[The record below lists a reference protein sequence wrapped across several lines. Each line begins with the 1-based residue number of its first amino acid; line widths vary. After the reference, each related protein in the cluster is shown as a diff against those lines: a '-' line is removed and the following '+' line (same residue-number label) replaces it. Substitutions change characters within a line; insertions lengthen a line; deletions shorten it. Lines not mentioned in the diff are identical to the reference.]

1 MLNMLNILNK
11 IMAFKLF
18 SLFIAITVAILTTG
32 FLRLQLLSGLP
43 EVDGGFY
50 TSAARHIY
58 LSLTNGDPILSIT
71 LHLYQFMSSWV
82 YSLEVNQYVL
92 LRLIDGLIAIAASI
106 ILFKVI
112 LKESGSTVFTF
123 ILMTT
128 LLIIMNDV
136 EIILYGFRNSI
147 WAAFLPLFSSLLI
160 WQNSSKED
168 TYSFYLIGGLVSFGI
183 LLREP
188 FLPFFIFAG
197 IAILIGYGWRVL
209 VKYLI
214 GSAVSGFS
222 ILGFVLMFR
231 NWDLIDLFN
240 SYFFVGASIQNA
252 GWKFPVHT
260 IINANWFLICTA
272 SASILYLIKLY
283 LDKKLINLN
292 RFYFWGILVIIP
304 LIEYWSK
311 LGLEYHLANCLIG
324 LAGLSALGWKYL
336 SNNASIRVNRSSL
349 IILSLTSMFIILPM
363 VNNYIVK
370 KDRIFTI
377 SEAIRW
383 INTSDSFRSK
393 NMVERSQYLKVASK
407 VYGLS
412 RENSTM
418 AADAF
423 WEAIF
428 PLANLSLPRSSV
440 TGLTNYGKLTMLRRE
455 YIASGYDKNKIVQLI
470 KEYRPTIILTAGKS
484 TMTWKNAEA
493 IPEIIMATN
502 LYEKVAFVPQQ
513 FTYKEFYVTKVV
525 PSHADPMGWMTAI
538 IWRLKDFK

>member
-43 EVDGGFY
+43 EIDGGFY

-240 SYFFVGASIQNA
+240 SYFFIGASIQNA

-336 SNNASIRVNRSSL
+336 SNNASIRVKRSSL

-412 RENSTM
+412 RENSTL
-418 AADAF
+418 AADGH
-423 WEAIF
+423 WEAILS
-428 PLANLSLPRSSV
+428 LANLSVPRSSV
-440 TGLTNYGKLTMLRRE
+440 TGLTNYRLIALRTE
-455 YIASGYDKNKIVQLI
+455 YRASGYDKNKIVQLI
-470 KEYRPTIILTAGKS
+470 KEYRPTIILTSGKN
-484 TMTWKNAEA
+484 TVTWKGAEA
-493 IPEIIMATN
+493 IPEIIIATN
-502 LYEKVAFVPQQ
+502 LYERVGHVPQQ
-513 FTYKEFYVTKVV
+513 FTYEDFYTTKVV
-525 PSHADPMGWMTAI
+525 QPGADPMGWIPAT

>member
-1 MLNMLNILNK
+1 
-11 IMAFKLF
+11 
-18 SLFIAITVAILTTG
+18 
-32 FLRLQLLSGLP
+32 
-43 EVDGGFY
+43 
-50 TSAARHIY
+50 
-58 LSLTNGDPILSIT
+58 
-71 LHLYQFMSSWV
+71 
-82 YSLEVNQYVL
+82 
-92 LRLIDGLIAIAASI
+92 
-106 ILFKVI
+106 
-112 LKESGSTVFTF
+112 
-123 ILMTT
+123 
-128 LLIIMNDV
+128 
-136 EIILYGFRNSI
+136 
-147 WAAFLPLFSSLLI
+147 
-160 WQNSSKED
+160 
-168 TYSFYLIGGLVSFGI
+168 LIGGLVSFGI

-260 IINANWFLICTA
+260 IINANWFLICTD

-336 SNNASIRVNRSSL
+336 SNNASIRVKRSSL

-412 RENSTM
+412 RENSTL
-418 AADAF
+418 AADGH
-423 WEAIF
+423 WEAILS
-428 PLANLSLPRSSV
+428 LANLSVPRSSV
-440 TGLTNYGKLTMLRRE
+440 TGLTNYRLIALRTE
-455 YIASGYDKNKIVQLI
+455 YRASGYDKNKIVQLI
-470 KEYRPTIILTAGKS
+470 KEYRPTIILTSGKN
-484 TMTWKNAEA
+484 TMTWKGAEA
-493 IPEIIMATN
+493 IPEIIIATN
-502 LYEKVAFVPQQ
+502 LYERVGHVPQQ
-513 FTYKEFYVTKVV
+513 FTYEDFYTTKVV
-525 PSHADPMGWMTAI
+525 QPGADPMGWIPAT

>member
-43 EVDGGFY
+43 EIDGGFY

-336 SNNASIRVNRSSL
+336 SNNASIRVKRSSL

-412 RENSTM
+412 RENSTL
-418 AADAF
+418 AADGH
-423 WEAIF
+423 WEAILS
-428 PLANLSLPRSSV
+428 LANLSVPRSSV
-440 TGLTNYGKLTMLRRE
+440 TGLTNYRLIALRTE
-455 YIASGYDKNKIVQLI
+455 YRASGYDKNKIVQLI
-470 KEYRPTIILTAGKS
+470 KEYRPTIILISGKN
-484 TMTWKNAEA
+484 TMTWKGAEA
-493 IPEIIMATN
+493 IPEIIIATN
-502 LYEKVAFVPQQ
+502 LYERVGHVPQQ
-513 FTYKEFYVTKVV
+513 FTYEDFYTTKVV
-525 PSHADPMGWMTAI
+525 QPGADPMGWIPAT

>member
-1 MLNMLNILNK
+1 MFNNI
-11 IMAFKLF
+11 ITFKSF

-50 TSAARHIY
+50 THAARHIY
-58 LSLTNGDPILSIT
+58 LSLTNGDPISGMT
-71 LHLYQFMSSWV
+71 LFLYSFMSSWV

-92 LRLIDGLIAIAASI
+92 LRLIDGLVAIAASI

-112 LKESGSTVFTF
+112 LKESGSTVFTVIF
-123 ILMTT
+123 MTG
-128 LLIIMNDV
+128 LLIIMNDI
-136 EIILYGFRNSI
+136 EIILYGFRNAI
-147 WAAFLPLFSSLLI
+147 WAAFLPLFSALLI
-160 WQNSSKED
+160 WQNSDKED
-168 TYSFYLIGGLVSFGI
+168 KYSFYLIGGLVSFGV

-197 IAILIGYGWRVL
+197 AAILIGYGWRVL
-209 VKYLI
+209 FKYLI
-214 GSAVSGFS
+214 GSAV
-222 ILGFVLMFR
+222 LGFGVLGLMLMFR
-231 NWDLIDLFN
+231 NLDLIGLIG
-240 SYFFVGASIQNA
+240 SYITWVRDVGDTAAI
-252 GWKFPVHT
+252 KFPVYM
-260 IINANWFLICTA
+260 IMKSYWFLIFTA
-272 SASILYLIKLY
+272 TASILYLIKLY
-283 LDKKLINLN
+283 LDKKLINVN

-311 LGLEYHLANCLIG
+311 FGLEYHLANCLIG

-349 IILSLTSMFIILPM
+349 IILSLISMFIILPM

-455 YIASGYDKNKIVQLI
+455 YVASGYDKNKIVQLI

-513 FTYKEFYVTKVV
+513 FTYEEFYVTKVV
-525 PSHADPMGWMTAI
+525 PPHADPMGWMTAI

>member
-43 EVDGGFY
+43 EIDGGFY

-168 TYSFYLIGGLVSFGI
+168 KYSFYLIGGLVSFGI

-240 SYFFVGASIQNA
+240 SYFFIGASIQNA

-336 SNNASIRVNRSSL
+336 SNNASIRVKRSSL

-412 RENSTM
+412 RENSTL
-418 AADAF
+418 AADGH
-423 WEAIF
+423 WEAILS
-428 PLANLSLPRSSV
+428 LANLSVPRSSV
-440 TGLTNYGKLTMLRRE
+440 TGLTNYRLIALRTE
-455 YIASGYDKNKIVQLI
+455 YRASGYDKNKIVQLI
-470 KEYRPTIILTAGKS
+470 KEYRPTIILTSGKN
-484 TMTWKNAEA
+484 TVTWKGAEA
-493 IPEIIMATN
+493 IPEIIIATN
-502 LYEKVAFVPQQ
+502 LYERVGHVPQQ
-513 FTYKEFYVTKVV
+513 FTYEDFYTTKVV
-525 PSHADPMGWMTAI
+525 QPGADPMGWIPAT

>member
-1 MLNMLNILNK
+1 
-11 IMAFKLF
+11 MAFKLF

-43 EVDGGFY
+43 EIDGGFY

-240 SYFFVGASIQNA
+240 SYFFIGASIQNA

-336 SNNASIRVNRSSL
+336 SNNASIRVKRSSL

-412 RENSTM
+412 RENSTL
-418 AADAF
+418 AADGH
-423 WEAIF
+423 WEAILS
-428 PLANLSLPRSSV
+428 LANLSVPRSSV
-440 TGLTNYGKLTMLRRE
+440 TGLTNYRLIALRTE
-455 YIASGYDKNKIVQLI
+455 YRASGYDKNKIVQLI
-470 KEYRPTIILTAGKS
+470 KEYRPTIILTSGKN
-484 TMTWKNAEA
+484 TVTWKGAEA
-493 IPEIIMATN
+493 IPEIIIATN
-502 LYEKVAFVPQQ
+502 LYERVGHVPQQ
-513 FTYKEFYVTKVV
+513 FTYEDFYTTKVV
-525 PSHADPMGWMTAI
+525 QPGADPMGWIPAT

>member
-43 EVDGGFY
+43 EIDGGFY

-168 TYSFYLIGGLVSFGI
+168 KYSFYLIGGLVSFGI

-336 SNNASIRVNRSSL
+336 SNNASIRVKRSSL

-412 RENSTM
+412 RENSTL
-418 AADAF
+418 AADGH
-423 WEAIF
+423 WEAILS
-428 PLANLSLPRSSV
+428 LANLSVPRSSV
-440 TGLTNYGKLTMLRRE
+440 TGLTNYRLIALRTE
-455 YIASGYDKNKIVQLI
+455 YRASGYDKNKIVQLI
-470 KEYRPTIILTAGKS
+470 KEYRPTIILTSGKNA
-484 TMTWKNAEA
+484 MTWKGAEA
-493 IPEIIMATN
+493 IPEIIIATN
-502 LYEKVAFVPQQ
+502 LYERVGHVPQQ
-513 FTYKEFYVTKVV
+513 FTYEDFYTTKVV
-525 PSHADPMGWMTAI
+525 QPGADPMGWIPAT

>member
-43 EVDGGFY
+43 EIDGGFY

-240 SYFFVGASIQNA
+240 SYFFIGSSIQNA

-336 SNNASIRVNRSSL
+336 SNNASIRVKRSSL

-412 RENSTM
+412 RENSTL
-418 AADAF
+418 AADGH
-423 WEAIF
+423 WEAILS
-428 PLANLSLPRSSV
+428 LANLSVPRSSV
-440 TGLTNYGKLTMLRRE
+440 TGLTNYRLIALRTE
-455 YIASGYDKNKIVQLI
+455 YRASGYDKNKIVQLI
-470 KEYRPTIILTAGKS
+470 KEYRPTIILTSGKN
-484 TMTWKNAEA
+484 TVTWKGAEA
-493 IPEIIMATN
+493 IPEIIIATN
-502 LYEKVAFVPQQ
+502 LYERVGHVPQQ
-513 FTYKEFYVTKVV
+513 FTYEDFYTTKVV
-525 PSHADPMGWMTAI
+525 QPGADPMGWIPAT

>member
-43 EVDGGFY
+43 EIDGGFY

-336 SNNASIRVNRSSL
+336 SNNASIRVKRSSL

-412 RENSTM
+412 RENSTL
-418 AADAF
+418 AADGH
-423 WEAIF
+423 WEAILS
-428 PLANLSLPRSSV
+428 LANLSVPRSSV
-440 TGLTNYGKLTMLRRE
+440 TGLTNYRLIALRTE
-455 YIASGYDKNKIVQLI
+455 YRASGYDKNKIVQLI
-470 KEYRPTIILTAGKS
+470 KEYRPTIILTSGKN
-484 TMTWKNAEA
+484 TMTWKGAEA
-493 IPEIIMATN
+493 IPEIIIATN
-502 LYEKVAFVPQQ
+502 LYERVGHVPQQ
-513 FTYKEFYVTKVV
+513 FTYEDFYTTKVV
-525 PSHADPMGWMTAI
+525 QPGADPMGWIPAT